1 MLIVAPLRLT
11 PMLPDFAGSNGQ
23 GQPNPSDLLACPPAV
38 VLATCHRD
46 IQGCL
51 PSSRHIDTPFH
62 FFDTITA
69 PGRANLRS
77 SHQRVQRSLLFLLSF
92 CGSNATDSARVRA
105 SICTVRAACLRRLQL
120 LDDKHPC
127 PCVYFLSSP
136 AASHSHILQPI
147 SHTIRIIRTTTTTKF
162 WENPSCY
169 NCHFKRTITPIIL
182 HCIVL

>member
-1 MLIVAPLRLT
+1 MLIVAPLGLT
-11 PMLPDFAGSNGQ
+11 MLLDFAGSNGQ
-23 GQPNPSDLLACPPAV
+23 GQPNPSDSLVSPAV

-51 PSSRHIDTPFH
+51 PSSRHFDTPFH

-77 SHQRVQRSLLFLLSF
+77 SHQRDQRPFLFLSF

-105 SICTVRAACLRRLQL
+105 SICPVCAACLRRLQL
-120 LDDKHPC
+120 LDDKH

-136 AASHSHILQPI
+136 AASHSHILHPI
-147 SHTIRIIRTTTTTKF
+147 SHTIRIIRTKN
-162 WENPSCY
+162 WEV
-169 NCHFKRTITPIIL
+169 IIATL
-182 HCIVL
+182 SEL